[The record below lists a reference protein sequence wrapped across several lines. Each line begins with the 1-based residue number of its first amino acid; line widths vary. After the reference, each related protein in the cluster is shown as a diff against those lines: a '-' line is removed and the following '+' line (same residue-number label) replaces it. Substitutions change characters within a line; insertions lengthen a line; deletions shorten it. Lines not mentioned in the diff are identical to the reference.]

1 MYCNDASLRIV
12 TKPLYRTTP
21 PFSVLIELTY
31 LLIDFPLVKAE
42 FVNWENLE
50 YTSGVWLKV
59 GNLPLA
65 LLRKVLNPHPSR
77 RATIP
82 QIKVTENQRGFF

>member
-1 MYCNDASLRIV
+1 MMYV
-12 TKPLYRTTP
+12 
-21 PFSVLIELTY
+21 E
-31 LLIDFPLVKAE
+31 AE
-42 FVNWENLE
+42 YVNWENLE

-82 QIKVTENQRGFF
+82 QIKVRTKEAFFRGTAG

>member
-1 MYCNDASLRIV
+1 
-12 TKPLYRTTP
+12 
-21 PFSVLIELTY
+21 
-31 LLIDFPLVKAE
+31 LIDLPLVEAE

-82 QIKVTENQRGFF
+82 QIKVRKKTVLRIRIRDPGL

>member
-1 MYCNDASLRIV
+1 MYCNDANLRIV
-12 TKPLYRTTP
+12 TKPLCRTAP
-21 PFSVLIELTY
+21 PFSILNELAY
-31 LLIDFPLVKAE
+31 LLIYLWLVEAE

-82 QIKVTENQRGFF
+82 QIKVRT

>member
-1 MYCNDASLRIV
+1 LA
-12 TKPLYRTTP
+12 
-21 PFSVLIELTY
+21 Y
-31 LLIDFPLVKAE
+31 LLIDLPLVEAE

-59 GNLPLA
+59 GNLALA

-82 QIKVTENQRGFF
+82 QIKVREPKRL

>member
-1 MYCNDASLRIV
+1 M
-12 TKPLYRTTP
+12 
-21 PFSVLIELTY
+21 
-31 LLIDFPLVKAE
+31 
-42 FVNWENLE
+42 NWENLE

-82 QIKVTENQRGFF
+82 QIKVRT